1 MNTSRIVDW
10 IKNDPMRWAL
20 LGYVRELALPDCWI
34 GAGFVRNAVWRIL
47 HDMPSALTGDVDVI
61 WFDVS
66 DASEARDQSL
76 EAQLRIASPGIDWSV
91 NNQARMHHGN
101 GDAAYL
107 STEDAMR
114 FWPETATAVAVRRTS
129 TNDCELVAPLGL
141 DDLLELK
148 LRPAGD
154 FAHRKRAI
162 FEKRVR
168 EKRWLQEFSCLKLI
182 G

>member
-1 MNTSRIVDW
+1 MSTARVSDW
-10 IKNDPMRWAL
+10 IKNDPIRWAL
-20 LGYVRELALPDCWI
+20 LGHVRDLALPDCWI
-34 GAGFVRNAVWRIL
+34 GAGFVRNAVWSIL
-47 HDMPSALTGDVDVI
+47 HGKSSALTGDVDVI

-76 EAQLRIASPGIDWSV
+76 EAQLRIAAPSIDWSV
-91 NNQARMHHGN
+91 NNQARMHLGN

-114 FWPETATAVAVRRTS
+114 FWPETATAVAVHRTS
-129 TNDCELVAPLGL
+129 TDTCELVAPLGL
-141 DDLLELK
+141 DDLLGLK

-162 FEKRVR
+162 FEERVH
-168 EKRWLQEFSCLKLI
+168 EKRWLHEFSRLELI